1 MEEKQLLATNA
12 IDTEDWKQTPASVK
26 KLVVQLS
33 IQLEQL
39 AQKLQDL
46 QQSNQDLQEK
56 VNRNSRNSHSPP
68 GSDAPQIENKQKTK
82 KFPQKRGGQPGHQ
95 GHSRDLYPIEECSS
109 ITDHYPS
116 HCAYCGEKLTG
127 FDPNPYRHQI
137 VEIPPIQLEIAEHRR
152 HQLECPHCHTSTRA
166 RLPKTVAVSGY
177 GETVVAIVS
186 LLSGRYRYSHRLI
199 VEGMSDLFGVK
210 ISLGMVSRLRQEA
223 SLALS
228 EIASQ
233 AHEYIKSSG
242 QVSADETGFNQGNAD
257 GHNQSQHKAWL
268 WVAVTPLIT
277 IFQVTL
283 SRSTEAAKSLLG
295 EAFSGI
301 VNSDRYGAYNWLALG
316 QRQLCWAHLAREFT
330 KISERSGLC
339 RQLGR
344 DLLAQQKKLF
354 RLWHRVRDGT
364 ISREQFQSLVLPIQ
378 QRVKSL
384 LSEGAEYEIGSSEK
398 TLLAKT
404 VRTCRQLL
412 KVEPALWLFV
422 TVEGV
427 EPTNNAAERAIR
439 PAVLWR
445 RTSFGSQS
453 EAGSI
458 FVARM
463 LTVVTSLRSQN
474 RNVLEFMTTAVRAS
488 REGTLPPSLLPQPSQ
503 SYS

>member
-12 IDTEDWKQTPASVK
+12 IDTKDWKRTPASVK

-39 AQKLQDL
+39 TQQLQDL

-56 VNRNSRNSHSPP
+56 VNCNSRNSHSPP
-68 GSDAPQIENKQKTK
+68 ASDAPQVENKK
-82 KFPQKRGGQPGHQ
+82 KGKKSSKKRGGLPGHQ
-95 GHSRDLYPIEECSS
+95 GHSRDLYQEEECTS

-116 HCAYCGEKLTG
+116 HCNCCGKKLTG

-137 VEIPPIQLEIAEHRR
+137 VEIPPIQLEIAEHRL
-152 HQLECPHCHTSTRA
+152 HQLECPHCHTATRA
-166 RLPKTVAVSGY
+166 ILPKTVAASGY
-177 GETVVAIVS
+177 GETVVAIVA
-186 LLSGRYRYSHRLI
+186 LLSGRYRHSHRMI
-199 VEGMSDLFGVK
+199 VSGMSDLFGVK
-210 ISLGMVSRLRQEA
+210 ISLGMVSRLRREA

-228 EIASQ
+228 AIVES

-257 GHNQSQHKAWL
+257 GNNQSQHKAWL

-277 IFQVTL
+277 FFQVTL

-295 EAFSGI
+295 EDFSGL

-330 KISERSGLC
+330 KISERTGLC

-364 ISREQFQSLVLPIQ
+364 LSREQFQRLVLPIQ
-378 QRVKSL
+378 QRVKSV

-398 TLLAKT
+398 TPLAKT

-474 RNVLEFMTTAVRAS
+474 RNVLAFLTEAIRADRNGIES
-488 REGTLPPSLLPQPSQ
+488 PSLLPQDCC
-503 SYS
+503 